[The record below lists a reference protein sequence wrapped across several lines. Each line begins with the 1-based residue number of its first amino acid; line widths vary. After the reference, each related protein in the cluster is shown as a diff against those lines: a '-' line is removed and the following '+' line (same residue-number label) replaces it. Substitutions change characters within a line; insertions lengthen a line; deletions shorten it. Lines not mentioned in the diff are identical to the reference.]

1 MHMQFS
7 FGKKKGDAKEKEENP
22 WLAARREWNAHEGGV
37 IASRRMWQIVGICCL
52 LIALTAVGGIIH
64 IGQQSKFIP
73 YVIQVDKLGQ
83 ALAIGRADQAA
94 PVDRRVLQA
103 TVASFISDVRLVTP
117 DVAVQRKAVFNIYAF
132 LRANDPAIQK
142 IGEFYAEKATN
153 PFHRAADETAFVEIT
168 SVLQQSPE
176 TWQVDW
182 MEEVRDRQ
190 GGLKGK
196 QRMRALLT
204 IYITPPTA
212 QTSEEEIRRN
222 PLGIYIRDFNW
233 SKQL

>member
-1 MHMQFS
+1 MPLS
-7 FGKKKGDAKEKEENP
+7 LGKRKNGELAENP
-22 WLAARREWNAHEGGV
+22 WFAARREWNAHEGGV

-52 LIALTAVGGIIH
+52 LIALAAVGGIIH
-64 IGQQSKFIP
+64 IGLQSKFIP

-83 ALAIGRADQAA
+83 ALAVGRADQAA

-103 TVASFISDVRLVTP
+103 ALASFVADARLVTP
-117 DVAVQRKAVFNIYAF
+117 DVAVQRKAVFNVYAM
-132 LRANDPAIQK
+132 LRSNEPATQK
-142 IGEFYAEKATN
+142 IGEYYEKKESN
-153 PFHRAADETAFVEIT
+153 PFERAAKETAFVEIA

-182 MEEVRDRQ
+182 VEETRDRQ
-190 GGLKGK
+190 GGLKGR

-204 IYITPPTA
+204 VFVSPPTA
-212 QTSEEEIRRN
+212 QTSEDELRRN
-222 PLGIYIRDFNW
+222 PLGVFVRDFNW